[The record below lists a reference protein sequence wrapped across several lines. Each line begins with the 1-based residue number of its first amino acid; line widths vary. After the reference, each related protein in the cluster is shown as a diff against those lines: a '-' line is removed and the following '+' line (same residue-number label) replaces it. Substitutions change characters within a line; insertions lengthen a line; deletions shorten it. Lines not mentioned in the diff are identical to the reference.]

1 MIKETL
7 SILEEYLGYFLGKED
22 VKLAVFPDFEDAKK
36 PEVAITLLRIE
47 EETSRKPVNI
57 VQYDIV
63 EKDGKKMKV
72 AGNKKSPDVDINL
85 DILISS
91 HAQDYKTNLNNI
103 STVISKI
110 NSIHTDPKPANM
122 KQASFDLLRGLNIS
136 LVNLSME
143 QSFSMWQTLH
153 GKIVPAVA
161 YKVRMLTVTGS
172 VDNGPKH
179 PVLEVDYERGR
190 IIERGRGPHNLSNI
204 VFEDSKEGWED
215 DPKEKEKQEKLKE
228 LIEEIEQAN
237 KQ

>member
-7 SILEEYLGYFLGKED
+7 KILEEYLGYYLGKDD

-36 PEVAITLLRIE
+36 PDIAITLLRVE

-57 VQYDIV
+57 VQYEII
-63 EKDGKKMKV
+63 EKDGKKKKI
-72 AGNKKSPDVDINL
+72 AGNKKSPDMDVNL
-85 DILISS
+85 DILISAHS
-91 HAQDYKTNLNNI
+91 QDYGTALTNL
-103 STVISKI
+103 SKVISKI
-110 NSIHTDPKPANM
+110 NSIHTAPKPANM
-122 KQASFDLLRGLNIS
+122 KQASFELLRGLNIS
-136 LVNLSME
+136 LLNLSME

-161 YKVRMLTVTGS
+161 YKVRMLTIAGS
-172 VDNGPKH
+172 VDDGPKH

-215 DPKEKEKQEKLKE
+215 DPKEKEKQEKLKDLE
-228 LIEEIEQAN
+228 KETEQAN